1 MSQFG
6 ASCSLV
12 KLRMSLLLATFGGL
26 AAISGEE
33 RPNQGTS
40 SWGREAMRLHTHAL
54 IKISVVVIIDSRSS
68 MIKIV
73 IISLKFH
80 CFDQNSPHKC
90 TKVTYIQKTLVVW
103 ESQWHLPVVYVAG
116 LNERPHND
124 HLLSR
129 SGRGLNGEI

>member
-1 MSQFG
+1 MFSHQNEIHWPQFDDDLRSFRAILKYEPVWCIVFSG
-6 ASCSLV
+6 

-26 AAISGEE
+26 AAISGKE

-73 IISLKFH
+73 IISLKFF

-90 TKVTYIQKTLVVW
+90 TKVTYIQKTFVVW
-103 ESQWHLPVVYVAG
+103 
-116 LNERPHND
+116 
-124 HLLSR
+124 
-129 SGRGLNGEI
+129 